1 MSFVPPSWDAANGHY
16 VINLLPAFA
25 DKVRT
30 VIKRDTNG
38 STVFNDND
46 AVENFTDMVI
56 NNLIDEGSSGNW
68 FAKLPSRDQLVK
80 RVRHSFKSLAQD
92 SDNSASLSTLLLTPK
107 VVTFLW
113 TPTFIAPSSTPQ
125 ISFEDSDTEGSE
137 GSSEGDEVEISE
149 SALPPVKLVD
159 DVQETQEQYLLTR
172 LRAARARVEA
182 EQIRMQYFETT
193 GRMPPDSEDEDEDE

>member
-30 VIKRDTNG
+30 LIKKDTNG

-46 AVENFTDMVI
+46 TLENFTDMVI
-56 NNLIDEGSSGNW
+56 TNLIDEGSSGNW
-68 FAKLPSRDQLVK
+68 FAKLPSRDHLVK
-80 RVRHSFKSLAQD
+80 RVRHSFKSLAQE
-92 SDNSASLSTLLLTPK
+92 SDNLASLTTLLLTPK

-113 TPTFIAPSSTPQ
+113 TPMFVAPSNIPQ
-125 ISFEDSDTEGSE
+125 ISFDDSESE
-137 GSSEGDEVEISE
+137 GSSEGDEVELSE
-149 SALPPVKLVD
+149 SALPPVELVD
-159 DVQETQEQYLLTR
+159 DAQETQEQYLLTR

-182 EQIRMQYFETT
+182 EQIRMQYFEAT
-193 GRMPPDSEDEDEDE
+193 GRMPPDSEDEDE

>member
-25 DKVRT
+25 DKVRA
-30 VIKRDTNG
+30 VIKKDTNG

-68 FAKLPSRDQLVK
+68 FAKLPSSEQLVK

-92 SDNSASLSTLLLTPK
+92 SDNSASLTTLLLTPK

-113 TPTFIAPSSTPQ
+113 IPTFVTPSSVPQ
-125 ISFEDSDTEGSE
+125 ISFEDSDSE
-137 GSSEGDEVEISE
+137 ASSEGDDVEISE
-149 SALPPVKLVD
+149 SALPPVELVD
-159 DVQETQEQYLLTR
+159 DAQETQEQYLLTR

-182 EQIRMQYFETT
+182 EQIRMQYFEAT
-193 GRMPPDSEDEDEDE
+193 GRMPPDSEDEDE